1 MSAKEP
7 TERCKNCK
15 FWTREKLVYSDCV
28 INMCAFEAPWQ
39 ENGISSAE
47 PRAEA
52 LDDTGLEV
60 WLETGPEYGCIHFA
74 PAEGKSHKTEV
85 SCE

>member
-52 LDDTGLEV
+52 LDDGVRLHTL
-60 WLETGPEYGCIHFA
+60 CA
-74 PAEGKSHKTEV
+74 R
-85 SCE
+85 